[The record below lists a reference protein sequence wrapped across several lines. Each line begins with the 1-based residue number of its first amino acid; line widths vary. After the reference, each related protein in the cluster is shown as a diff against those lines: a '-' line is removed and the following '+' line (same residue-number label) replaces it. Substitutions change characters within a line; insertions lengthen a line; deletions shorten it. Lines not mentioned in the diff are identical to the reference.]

1 MEKNVLVLY
10 YTQTG
15 QLSEIVDSFSK
26 PLQDAGVAVEKV
38 LIKVKNNYP
47 FPWTSDAFFN
57 EMPESVLGIPT
68 ELEPFEFKR
77 SSYDLV
83 VLAYQTWFL
92 SPSIPTTSA
101 LKNSIVQQLLRNT
114 PVVTLIGS
122 RNMWLF
128 GQEKVKKLLKETGA
142 KLVGNVA
149 LVDQHNNHLSAVSI
163 LYWMLSGKKERFWNI
178 FPKPGIS
185 DSDIKNAS
193 VFGEITRNYLNT
205 ENWTGLQD
213 TLIQNKAVEIKANLM
228 FIEQRAQKLFSVW
241 AKLIRGRE
249 NRKPWVVGF
258 KYYLLIA
265 LFIVAPI
272 VVSINEILFKPFLKK
287 QINKKK
293 QYYQGLN

>member
-15 QLSEIVDSFSK
+15 QLADIVDSFIQ
-26 PLQDAGVAVEKV
+26 PMQDAGISVEKA
-38 LIKVKNNYP
+38 LIQVKNNYP
-47 FPWTSDAFFN
+47 FPWTSDSFFN
-57 EMPESVLGIPT
+57 EMPESVLEIPT
-68 ELEPFEFKR
+68 ELLPFEFKR

-101 LKNSIVQQLLRNT
+101 LNNPEVRELLKNT

-128 GQEKVKKLLKETGA
+128 GQEKVKKSLKEIGA
-142 KLVGNVA
+142 NLVGNVA
-149 LVDQHNNHLSAVSI
+149 LVDKHNNHLSAVSI
-163 LYWMLSGKKERFWNI
+163 LYWMLSGKKERCWNI

-185 DSDIKNAS
+185 DKDVKNAS
-193 VFGEITRNYLNT
+193 VFGEITLNHLK
-205 ENWTGLQD
+205 NAHWTGLQD
-213 TLIQNKAVEIKANLM
+213 TLILNKAVEIKPNLM

-241 AKLIRGRE
+241 ANLIRGRK
-249 NRKPWVVGF
+249 NRKPWVIAF

-272 VVSINEILFKPFLKK
+272 VVSINEVLFKPFLKK